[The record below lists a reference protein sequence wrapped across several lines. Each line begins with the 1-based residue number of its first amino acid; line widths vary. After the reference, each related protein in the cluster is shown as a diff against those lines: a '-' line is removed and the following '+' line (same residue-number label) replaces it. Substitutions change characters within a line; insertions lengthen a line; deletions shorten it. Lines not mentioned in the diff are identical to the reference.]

1 MMKLHSVTAAP
12 AMWPGRLHGK
22 DQKKVA
28 RLVMWVFLA
37 LGLAGLMWPL
47 TPHPAVAAAATSNTP
62 GGQWQ
67 KIEVDPHPPAR
78 SGHAMAY
85 DADRERVVLFG
96 GGPIDWAGEGEPL
109 SDTWQWDGEQWQ
121 QVDTPTA
128 PPARHGHVMVYEAHL
143 SRVVLF
149 GGQGADGRLL
159 NDLWTFDG
167 QRWQRVH
174 APGAPS
180 PRVEAA
186 AAYDQLR
193 EQTVIFGGRD
203 AQDRTPTD
211 TMLWDG
217 RTWSQRSPVT
227 RPGSRWGHAMAWDP
241 DATRTLLYGGTDG
254 GFPAMRDTWQWDGSV
269 WDRLAEDR
277 ETDEPIPHP
286 PRARGVAMAYHAG
299 LAQFILAGGR
309 LVDPEARGFVR
320 TWHFDGERWQ
330 RLSDDPGPSARSN
343 AAMAYDSTRHRLI
356 LFGGRGREQQF
367 HDTWELR
374 AGE

>member
-1 MMKLHSVTAAP
+1 MMKLHAITAALP
-12 AMWPGRLHGK
+12 IWPTRSHRK
-22 DQKKVA
+22 AQKKT
-28 RLVMWVFLA
+28 LLLLMGVFLA
-37 LGLAGLMWPL
+37 LSLAGLTWLLP
-47 TPHPAVAAAATSNTP
+47 PHSADAAAASSNTP

-67 KIEVDPHPPAR
+67 QIEVDTHPPAR

-85 DADRERVVLFG
+85 DAERERVVLFG

-109 SDTWQWDGEQWQ
+109 GDTWQWDGEQWR

-128 PPARHGHVMVYEAHL
+128 PPARHGHVMVYEAHRN
-143 SRVVLF
+143 RVVLF

-159 NDLWTFDG
+159 DDVWTFDG
-167 QRWQRVH
+167 QHWQRVN
-174 APGAPS
+174 APSAPS

-217 RTWSQRSPVT
+217 RTWTQRSPVT
-227 RPGSRWGHAMAWDP
+227 RPGSRWGHAMAWNP
-241 DATRTLLYGGTDG
+241 GERRTVLYGGTDG

-269 WDRLAEDR
+269 WSRAAEEV
-277 ETDEPIPHP
+277 ETDDGHP
-286 PRARGVAMAYHAG
+286 PRARGVAMAYHEG
-299 LAQFILAGGR
+299 LEGIILAGGR
-309 LVDPEARGFVR
+309 LVDPEARGFAG
-320 TWHFDGERWQ
+320 TWHFDGEHWQ
-330 RLSDDPGPSARSN
+330 RLSDDPGPSARSD
-343 AAMAYDSTRHRLI
+343 AAMAYDAKRDRLI
-356 LFGGRGREQQF
+356 LFGGRDREEHL

-374 AGE
+374 GDE